1 MEAITPSAA
10 PNTPASSAPAN
21 GKRKRL
27 LFIVLA
33 VLVICAIAWL
43 AWWFILGRYYEVTD
57 DAYVGGNVVQ
67 ITPQIAGTVIAIG
80 ADDTDFVK
88 PGQVLVQLDHADAKI
103 ALDRAESQLARSV
116 RQVRSVFAV
125 DSQLSANADMRR
137 IDLAR
142 SNDDLARRE
151 RVAATGAVSQEEIQ
165 HARDA
170 VKSATAAL
178 DSATRQLAVNQV
190 LVDGTTVRDHP
201 DVQNAAA
208 QVRDAYLAW
217 ARTSLPSPVAGFVA
231 KRNVQL
237 GQRVSAGTQL
247 MAIVPLE
254 QVWVDAN
261 FKENQMALL
270 RVGQPA
276 KLVAD
281 LYGSKIEYH
290 GKLIGFGAGTGGAFS
305 LLPAQNAT
313 GNWIKVVQ
321 RVPVRIAL
329 DPRELAQ
336 HPLQVGLSMRVD
348 VDVHGAGGDR
358 LPELARVTP
367 STQTNVF
374 SVAEEQANLR
384 IDEII
389 AANSGKAQRAK
400 AAAPV
405 ASTPA
410 KS

>member
-1 MEAITPSAA
+1 MEATSPSAA
-10 PNTPASSAPAN
+10 PTPAPAN

-27 LFIVLA
+27 LLIVAGVIL
-33 VLVICAIAWL
+33 ICAIAWL
-43 AWWFILGRYYEVTD
+43 AWWFILGRYYETTD
-57 DAYVGGNVVQ
+57 DAYVGGNIVQ

-88 PGQVLVQLDHADAKI
+88 PGQVLVQLDHADARI
-103 ALDRAESQLARSV
+103 ALDRAETQLARSV

-137 IDLAR
+137 IELAR

-151 RVAATGAVSQEEIQ
+151 RVAASGAVSQEEIQ

-170 VKSATAAL
+170 MKSATAAL
-178 DSATRQLAVNQV
+178 TSAERQLAANQV

-261 FKENQMALL
+261 FKENQLALL
-270 RVGQPA
+270 RVGQSA
-276 KLVAD
+276 TMVAD
-281 LYGSKIEYH
+281 VYGSKIEYH
-290 GKLIGFGAGTGGAFS
+290 GRLIGFGAGTGGAFA

-329 DPRELAQ
+329 DPKELAR

-358 LPELARVTP
+358 LPELTRNAP
-367 STQTNVF
+367 GTQTSVF
-374 SVAEEQANLR
+374 SVTEEQANLR
-384 IDEII
+384 IGEII
-389 AANSGKAQRAK
+389 AANSGRAPRPRGK
-400 AAAPV
+400 TESPNTPA
-405 ASTPA
+405 PA